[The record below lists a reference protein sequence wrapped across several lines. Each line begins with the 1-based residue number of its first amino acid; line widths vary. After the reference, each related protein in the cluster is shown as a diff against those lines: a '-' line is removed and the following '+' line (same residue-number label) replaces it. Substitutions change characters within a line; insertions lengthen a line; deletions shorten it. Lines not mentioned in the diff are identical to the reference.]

1 MKTFLTIEGLNA
13 KMKHTNHIESNE
25 QHKCARLANATYY
38 FEDQEYVQK
47 GTILIYE

>member
-1 MKTFLTIEGLNA
+1 MAKLLTIDGLDD